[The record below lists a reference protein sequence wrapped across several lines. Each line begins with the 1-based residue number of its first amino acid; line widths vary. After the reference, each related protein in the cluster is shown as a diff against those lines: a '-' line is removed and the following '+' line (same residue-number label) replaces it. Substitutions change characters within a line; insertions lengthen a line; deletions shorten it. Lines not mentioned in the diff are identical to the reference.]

1 MNKPVRRV
9 ALFSGLLVLSLLIRS
24 TWLQFAQADELAN
37 NEHNRRVK
45 INTYAQPRGDIV
57 VGGNP
62 VTGSA
67 PTTGGD
73 LKYKRTYKNGPMYA
87 PVTGYTSQIYGS
99 NQLEY
104 VYNKFLTGTDDKLF
118 LQRTTDM
125 LSGKKPQGGD
135 VVTTIDPK
143 AQKAAYEGLAK
154 YKGAAVAIDPSTG
167 RILALASTPSYDPS
181 VFSGEG
187 SKDQKAWEKLE
198 KDKDKPLSNRA
209 IKELYPSGSTFKIL
223 TAAAAIDH
231 GLYTDINAPTDSPY
245 PWNLPDTV
253 TPMKNENESA
263 PCRNASLKVA
273 MQYSCNNVFAKI
285 AAELGQDKMRET
297 AEKFGFDKDVFMPV
311 SVVKSI
317 YPTKLNRP
325 QTALTGIGQGDLR
338 ATPFPDRHDDRRHRQ
353 RRQADE
359 ADPGG
364 QAARPGPVHRRA
376 DQARDHGPG
385 RLPRDREEAPGDD
398 GVHGQGGHR
407 QGGADRR
414 HHRRR
419 QDRHRTARREQRQ
432 DPVRLVR
439 LLRQAG
445 RRLPGR
451 GRGLHRPGGLGR
463 RPRRRVRRRARG
475 TDREE
480 DHGSGHQE
488 VSVA

>member
-338 ATPFPDRHDDRRHRQ
+338 ATPFQIAMMTAAIANDGKLMKPTLVDKLRGPDLSTVEQTKPETMDQAVSPETAKKLQEMMEFTAKEGTGKAALIDGTTVGAKTGTAQHGVNNDKIPYAWFVSYAK
-353 RRQADE
+353 QADGSPV
-359 ADPGG
+359 AVAVFIDPEGSG
-364 QAARPGPVHRRA
+364 V
-376 DQARDHGPG
+376 DRDDVSG
-385 RLPRDREEAPGDD
+385 
-398 GVHGQGGHR
+398 
-407 QGGADRR
+407 
-414 HHRRR
+414 
-419 QDRHRTARREQRQ
+419 
-432 DPVRLVR
+432 
-439 LLRQAG
+439 
-445 RRLPGR
+445 
-451 GRGLHRPGGLGR
+451 GGLAG
-463 RPRRRVRRRARG
+463 PIAKKIMEAVIKK
-475 TDREE
+475 
-480 DHGSGHQE
+480 
-488 VSVA
+488 

>member
-1 MNKPVRRV
+1 MNKPVRHV
-9 ALFSGLLVLSLLIRS
+9 ALFSGLLVLSLLVRS

-37 NEHNRRVK
+37 NDHNRRVK

-57 VGGNP
+57 VGGDP
-62 VTGSA
+62 VTGST
-67 PTTGGD
+67 PTTGSD

-87 PVTGYTSQIYGS
+87 PITGYTSQIYGS

-118 LQRTTDM
+118 LQHATDM

-167 RILALASTPSYDPS
+167 KVLALASTPSYDPS
-181 VFSGEG
+181 VFSGES

-311 SVVKSI
+311 SVVKSV
-317 YPTKLNRP
+317 YPSKLNRP

-338 ATPFPDRHDDRRHRQ
+338 ATPFQIAMMTAAIANDGKLMKPTLVDKLRGPDLSTVEQTKPETMDQAVSPETAKKLQEMMEFTAKEGTGKAALIDGTTVGAKTGTAQHGVNNDKIPYAWFVSYAK
-353 RRQADE
+353 QADGSPV
-359 ADPGG
+359 AVAVFIDPEGSG
-364 QAARPGPVHRRA
+364 V
-376 DQARDHGPG
+376 DRDDVSG
-385 RLPRDREEAPGDD
+385 
-398 GVHGQGGHR
+398 
-407 QGGADRR
+407 
-414 HHRRR
+414 
-419 QDRHRTARREQRQ
+419 
-432 DPVRLVR
+432 
-439 LLRQAG
+439 
-445 RRLPGR
+445 
-451 GRGLHRPGGLGR
+451 GGLAG
-463 RPRRRVRRRARG
+463 PIAKKIMQAVLAK
-475 TDREE
+475 
-480 DHGSGHQE
+480 
-488 VSVA
+488 